1 MSQRITDMPALVE
14 MSYDD
19 YDANDGSDDLLDLGG
34 AEG

>member
-1 MSQRITDMPALVE
+1 MSQRITDLPALVA

-19 YDANDGSDDLLDLGG
+19 YDANDENDDLLDLGG